1 MDLTTILGGPATD
14 PNNFVIFAVRTQSED
29 IPEVLSNHEN
39 QVEARAAYNTKL
51 FTAQSVA

>member
-51 FTAQSVA
+51 FTAQS